1 MFWFAIL
8 SGSLDSLVPGAVQ
21 FAMWSS
27 CPCFLRSLVLY
38 VAWFAILS
46 GSLDPFLLRHGPAH
60 ENPVR
65 RSVGL
70 DLAMPNLDTLGTL
83 DVLDKVGPDEGLTRI
98 DCWICPG
105 QLLKRSKIRPIS
117 PKRTADPDETG
128 IPSGSRQGSAR
139 WTRWCRVI
147 AQLIGS
153 VRVSM

>member
-1 MFWFAIL
+1 MFWFAIWA
-8 SGSLDSLVPGAVQ
+8 GSLDGLAPGAVQ

-27 CPCFLRSLVLY
+27 WPCPLCGPVFY

-65 RSVGL
+65 RAVGL
-70 DLAMPNLDTLGTL
+70 DLAMPNLDTLGTP

-105 QLLKRSKIRPIS
+105 QFLKRCKIRPIS
-117 PKRTADPDETG
+117 PKKNN
-128 IPSGSRQGSAR
+128 
-139 WTRWCRVI
+139 
-147 AQLIGS
+147 
-153 VRVSM
+153 